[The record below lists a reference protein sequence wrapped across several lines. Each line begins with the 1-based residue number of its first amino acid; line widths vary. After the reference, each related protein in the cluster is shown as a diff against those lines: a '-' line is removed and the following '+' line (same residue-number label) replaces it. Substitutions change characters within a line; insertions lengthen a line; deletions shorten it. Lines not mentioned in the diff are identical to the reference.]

1 MNFASKIILNIYSIL
16 ILVMILHQ
24 IIQRENQSSKTDKI
38 YKQIVIFSIIMLI
51 IDITSRFDGSG
62 NPLYEVLNHGTNFLL
77 FAFNLVIPSLWL
89 LYVHTRVYDEQIRNK
104 NLSYFLW
111 GVNIVNTIL
120 ITISL
125 KYGWIYYIDKNNIY
139 HRGPYYAVTV
149 IATII
154 LVVAAFVLIYKNKQA
169 IPKRHYFAL
178 QFFAVPP
185 ILGVVIQTLFY
196 NVAIGYNTLALSVLL
211 VFLNIQ
217 RISLNTDYLT
227 GISNRSNFEKALGDK
242 ILKASKSNSFSGIM
256 IDLDDFKSINDQYGH
271 LIGDEALKDA
281 AKILLNST
289 KSNDILARLGGDE
302 FVLIL
307 DVNDPDRLELI
318 VDRIRKSVDFYNE
331 TSDMPYKLKFS
342 IGYDVYDPASKMTG
356 EEFTHHIDT
365 LMYKDKQK

>member
-1 MNFASKIILNIYSIL
+1 MNFASKIILNTYSIL

-24 IIQRENQSSKTDKI
+24 IINRENQSSKTDKI

-62 NPLYEVLNHGTNFLL
+62 NPLYIVLNHSTNFLL
-77 FAFNLVIPSLWL
+77 FIFNLVIPSLWL
-89 LYVHTRVYDEQIRNK
+89 LYVHTRVYEEQMLNK
-104 NLSYFLW
+104 KLSYFLW
-111 GVNIVNTIL
+111 GVNILNAIFV
-120 ITISL
+120 TISL

-139 HRGPYYAVTV
+139 HRGPYYLVTV
-149 IATII
+149 LATVVLVI
-154 LVVAAFVLIYKNKQA
+154 LAFILIYRNKQV
-169 IPKRHYFAL
+169 IPKRYYFAL

-185 ILGVVIQTLFY
+185 IIGILIQSLFY

-217 RISLNTDYLT
+217 RITLNTDYLT
-227 GISNRSNFEKALGDK
+227 GISNRSNFEKALGNK
-242 ILKASKSNSFSGIM
+242 ILKASKENSFSGIM

-271 LIGDEALKDA
+271 LMGDEALKDA

-302 FVLIL
+302 FAIIL
-307 DVNDPDRLELI
+307 DVDNPDRLELI

-342 IGYDVYDPASKMTG
+342 IGYDVYNPESKMTG
-356 EEFTHHIDT
+356 EEFRHHIDL